1 MPAERTPI
9 IDFKPDSPEGP
20 PKEFRFTP
28 AQVKSEMSKAGY
40 TVTAEHDF
48 LPRQHF
54 LIFAIDAHLLPVGAN
69 QMLPELSPRLKTS
82 LSSVTDNSS
91 P

>member
-1 MPAERTPI
+1 MLKPGGRVAI

-28 AQVKSEMSKAGY
+28 EQVKSEMAKAGFSL
-40 TVTAEHDF
+40 TVRHDF

-54 LIFAIDAHLLPVGAN
+54 LIFAIAG
-69 QMLPELSPRLKTS
+69 R
-82 LSSVTDNSS
+82 
-91 P
+91 